1 MEEILNRIETWFEHY
16 LPEVLA
22 TLNNGATENEIKVL
36 ENQIETQLPVSFTKF
51 YKWHN
56 GQKNGSYPG
65 LFYGLEFMT
74 LEETVKNWKVWKEL
88 IDKGINGVILGES
101 HIPGKIKAM
110 YANKKW
116 IPFAYDWGGNHLG
129 IDLDPGVKGTVGQV
143 INFGRDEDTKFVFAD
158 DLQTFLNWFITQ
170 LESGNYII
178 SLDEDGKK
186 FFSTKNP
193 EMTHFLDYWKITV
206 QGHL

>member
-1 MEEILNRIETWFEHY
+1 M
-16 LPEVLA
+16 
-22 TLNNGATENEIKVL
+22 
-36 ENQIETQLPVSFTKF
+36 
-51 YKWHN
+51 
-56 GQKNGSYPG
+56 
-65 LFYGLEFMT
+65 
-74 LEETVKNWKVWKEL
+74 EETVKNWKVWKEL
-88 IDKGINGVILGES
+88 IDEGINGVILGES
-101 HIPGKIKAM
+101 HIPGKVKAM

-170 LESGNYII
+170 LESENYII
-178 SLDEDGKK
+178 SIDEDGKK
-186 FFSTKNP
+186 NFSTKNP
-193 EMTHFLDYWKITV
+193 EMTHFLDYWKITI